1 MPPTVASLVAAD
13 LFESARDEHPL
24 FDPRRHPDLVLLRAL
39 SRYQRRLVP
48 RITRV
53 NTKFLTTELETALPL
68 ADFDAGIT
76 LPDYSYP
83 VGAEVE
89 TPGSIQAENKKFT
102 ADIVAREAR
111 FRYDLAVYVW
121 NNKLYLTGQAAD
133 WQGFT
138 FVRFYYV
145 AEVDPLTTLTGAGG
159 TLVVPNAAEPCLVAY
174 LCHFMA
180 KRTQKTEKVEAPD
193 RRQFRDEWRE
203 AETELLDEL
212 SMHVQAEVSVVR
224 DVF

>member
-1 MPPTVASLVAAD
+1 MAPTINSLVAAD
-13 LFESARDEHPL
+13 LILSARDEHPL
-24 FDPRRHPDLVLLRAL
+24 FDKRRHPDLVLQRAL
-39 SRYQRRLVP
+39 SRYQRRLIP
-48 RITRV
+48 QISRV
-53 NTKFLTTELETALPL
+53 NTKFMVTELETALPL

-83 VGAEVE
+83 VNAEVQ
-89 TPGSIQAENKKFT
+89 TPGSVQGENRKFT
-102 ADIVAREAR
+102 ADIISREAR

-121 NNKLYLTGQAAD
+121 NNTLYLTGQAAD

-145 AEVDPLTTLTGAGG
+145 AEVDPLTTLTGATG

-180 KRTQKTEKVEAPD
+180 KRTQKTEDVEAPD
-193 RRQFRDEWRE
+193 RRAFRGEWKD
-203 AETELLDEL
+203 AETDFLDQM
-212 SMHVQAEVSVVR
+212 STHVQAEVSVIR